1 MYMTSIRPINPGFRE
16 GDQVVLAL
24 GSHQGTCGVF
34 LRIRESGDWADITEN
49 NGQVR
54 HHPLAWLAHAP
65 SASTTSRRQ

>member
-1 MYMTSIRPINPGFRE
+1 MTSIRPIPPGFKE
-16 GDQVVLAL
+16 GDEVVLAL

-34 LRIRESGDWADITEN
+34 LRIRESGDWADITER

-65 SASTTSRRQ
+65 GASTTSRSQ